1 MKRLLV
7 LRSEAPLR
15 RVAAAVLA
23 CGGVLV
29 LLGAG
34 CGGALSEEQQIT
46 ALMAQSRQL
55 EVKLRERE
63 QRIAELTGAGATPPA
78 AAPAPAPAPED
89 PYHPIAIR
97 FGKFT
102 GLVGA
107 GDPVEKQRLK
117 IIIEPLDAEGDAVK
131 RAGSLQVEALE
142 EGAKEE
148 TPRPFHRWEFPQE
161 ELAQTWLSGLGA
173 YAYVLKLPWPDGRR
187 PSAGRLLPRATFT
200 TLAGEPLT
208 AETRID
214 LRQPEPQP

>member
-1 MKRLLV
+1 MKRL
-7 LRSEAPLR
+7 
-15 RVAAAVLA
+15 AAVLA

-55 EVKLRERE
+55 EVDLRDRE

-78 AAPAPAPAPED
+78 AAPAPAPED
-89 PYHPIAIR
+89 PYRPIAIR

-107 GDPVEKQRLK
+107 GEPAEKQRLK
-117 IIIEPLDAEGDAVK
+117 IIIEPLDAEGDVVK

-142 EGAKEE
+142 EGAKEK
-148 TPRPFHRWEFPQE
+148 TPRPFHRWEFPQG

-187 PSAGRLLPRATFT
+187 PSADRLLLRATFT
-200 TLAGEPLT
+200 TLAGETLT

-214 LRQPEPQP
+214 PGRPEPQP

>member
-29 LLGAG
+29 FLGAG

-55 EVKLRERE
+55 EVDLRDRE
-63 QRIAELTGAGATPPA
+63 QRIAELTGAGAPPPA
-78 AAPAPAPAPED
+78 AAPAAED
-89 PYHPIAIR
+89 PYRPIAIR

-107 GDPVEKQRLK
+107 GDPAEKQRLK
-117 IIIEPLDAEGDAVK
+117 IIIEPLDAEGDVVK

-173 YAYVLKLPWPDGRR
+173 YAYVLKLPWPDERR
-187 PSAGRLLPRATFT
+187 PSADRLLLRATFT
-200 TLAGEPLT
+200 TLAGETLT
-208 AETRID
+208 AETQID
-214 LRQPEPQP
+214 LGQPEPQP

>member
-23 CGGVLV
+23 CGGILV

-55 EVKLRERE
+55 EVDLRERE

-78 AAPAPAPAPED
+78 PAAPAPASED
-89 PYHPIAIR
+89 PYRPIAIR

-117 IIIEPLDAEGDAVK
+117 IVIEPLDAEGDVVK

-187 PSAGRLLPRATFT
+187 PSADRLLLRATFT

-208 AETRID
+208 TETRID
-214 LRQPEPQP
+214 LGRPVLQP